1 MIDIKVPM
9 LPESVPDATLLEW
22 KKNTGASV
30 VRDEILVEL
39 ETDKVVLEVLAPQ
52 DGVLQEIL
60 RQSGQQVQANDVIAR
75 INVDDVGKN
84 SGKPSGGGVDASDAT
99 PAVAA
104 PEKAMAE
111 EQDGSATVAGVST
124 ALGPAVRKLVAE
136 HGLDPKAI
144 PGTGRDGRITKGDV
158 LAYLE
163 GQKGASSSS
172 PGIPMQ
178 SAPTPNI
185 GPPSGLDSPPPSM
198 TGPRGERRVPM
209 SKIRAR
215 IAERLV
221 QAQQTAAILT
231 TFNEAN
237 LQAVMELRERFRA
250 PFEKKYGVRLGVMS
264 FFVKA
269 AVQALR
275 QFPIINASLEE
286 PDIVYHDHY
295 DLGVAVGSPRGLVVP
310 VIRDSDSL
318 SFAEIEAKIVE
329 FGEKAANAQ
338 LTMND
343 LSGGTF
349 TITNGGVFG
358 SLMSTPI
365 LNPPQSAILG
375 MHKIQDRPVA
385 ENGQLVI
392 RPMMYLALSYDHRLI
407 DGQDAV
413 RFLVAI
419 KEAIEDPHRLLLEI

>member
-22 KKNTGASV
+22 KKNAGASV
-30 VRDEILVEL
+30 AQDEILVEL

-84 SGKPSGGGVDASDAT
+84 SGKPSGGGVDAGDA
-99 PAVAA
+99 
-104 PEKAMAE
+104 
-111 EQDGSATVAGVST
+111 
-124 ALGPAVRKLVAE
+124 GPAVRKLVAE

-163 GQKGASSSS
+163 GQKAASSSP
-172 PGIPMQ
+172 PGIPTQ
-178 SAPTPNI
+178 SASAPDIRTP
-185 GPPSGLDSPPPSM
+185 SSLDSPSPSM

-215 IAERLV
+215 IAERLI

-237 LQAVMELRERFRA
+237 LQAVMELRERFQA

-286 PDIVYHDHY
+286 SDIVYHDYY

-338 LTMND
+338 LTMDD

-385 ENGQLVI
+385 ENGQLLI

-419 KEAIEDPHRLLLEI
+419 KEAIEDPHRLLLEV